1 MWDVSSALADSLFA
15 WSNVVLIIGAAAV
28 LIGTIGAIKMAAVK
42 EHFADL
48 RISENERSTAHAM
61 AEAATARENTEKLRA
76 ANLALEAQIQP
87 RRLSGQ
93 TSAKLIAALS
103 EMQPLPIGIVSR
115 LFDPEGADF
124 ANDIASAFTAARWQV
139 VRQSDWTMSNK
150 GVAIATFE
158 GTALA
163 KELAGALIAALG
175 AANIKATT
183 TTILP
188 SQQNTSSAHFQPNV
202 LYLLVGAKP

>member
-15 WSNVVLIIGAAAV
+15 WSNVVLIVGAAAV
-28 LIGTIGAIKMAAVK
+28 LIGTIGAIKMAAVR

-61 AEAATARENTEKLRA
+61 AEAATARETTEKLRA

-87 RRLSGQ
+87 RRLSGE
-93 TSAKLIAALS
+93 TSTKLIEALS
-103 EMQPLPIGIVSR
+103 KMQPLPIGIVSR

-124 ANDIASAFTAARWQV
+124 ANDISNAFVAAHWQA
-139 VRQSDWTMSNK
+139 VRQTDWTMSNR
-150 GVAIATFE
+150 GVAFATFE
-158 GTALA
+158 GTVLA
-163 KELAGALIAALG
+163 PELANALLAVLDSAK
-175 AANIKATT
+175 IKATVM
-183 TTILP
+183 TIRTAE
-188 SQQNTSSAHFQPNV
+188 QNTTSAHFQPNT